1 MDSTNKINYDIRPA
15 KFAERKM
22 ILSFLNSVCGYYG
35 HAYQYIGFGGTQ
47 FTDFKLVHIELGLKE
62 MISIEGGPNTN
73 NKRVKFNKPF
83 EFIKLEFGQ
92 SDSVLNRIDLSKK
105 SIVWMDYDDD
115 LDRFMFND
123 ILTLFSSLPKGSIY
137 IVTCNRQ
144 LKDKSTGDIYTVDR
158 FEECFKGL
166 VPFGIKKKDL
176 NGSNNYKTI
185 RKMFLQ
191 MIDRS
196 LEKRDDNK
204 AFYQLFNFLYQENG
218 GAKMFSFGGLIE
230 EKSFNVDNLSHDNFN
245 FLKRKEEPYRIKMPL
260 LTTKEMNK
268 INEMCDDVE
277 SLKDM
282 KIVLSERIDE
292 YMEVYRYLPN
302 FRDVRQ

>member
-1 MDSTNKINYDIRPA
+1 MDSTNKINYDLRPA

-22 ILSFLNSVCGYYG
+22 ILSLINSICGLYG
-35 HAYQYIGFGGTQ
+35 YDYQYIGFGGIQ
-47 FTDFKLVHIELGLKE
+47 FTDFKLVHTALGLKE

-73 NKRVKFNKPF
+73 NNRVKFNKPF
-83 EFIKLEFGQ
+83 DFIKLKFGQ

-115 LDRFMFND
+115 MDKFMFND

-137 IVTCNRQ
+137 VVTCNRQ
-144 LKDKSTGDIYTVDR
+144 LKDISTGEIYSVDS
-158 FEECFKGL
+158 FEEYFKGL
-166 VPFGIKKKDL
+166 VPFGIKAKDL

-191 MIDRS
+191 MINRS
-196 LEKRDDNK
+196 LKKRDDNIV
-204 AFYQLFNFLYQENG
+204 FHQFFNFLYQENR
-218 GAKMFSFGGLIE
+218 GAKMFTYGGLL
-230 EKSFNVDNLSHDNFN
+230 EKESFNVDDLSNDNFN
-245 FLKRKEEPYRIKMPL
+245 FLKTEEEPYRIKTPI

-268 INEMCDDVE
+268 INEMCDNVE
-277 SLKDM
+277 SFKAM
-282 KIVLSERIDE
+282 EIVLAERIDE

-302 FRDVRQ
+302 FRDVGF